1 MKKPKIKYLVG
12 DATRPVGKGNKIIC
26 HVCNDIGAWGA
37 GFVLAIS
44 SRWSAPERAYR
55 AKSEYI
61 LGTAD
66 IIPVEHNKRN
76 ETIAVA
82 NMIAQRGISDS
93 KQPGVY
99 DASIPP
105 IRYAAVR
112 AALASVNDYAYRNG
126 YTLHMPRIGCGLAGG
141 DWDEIEAILKD
152 VISVDTFVYDLR

>member
-1 MKKPKIKYLVG
+1 MILVRGVQDSSSPSQHRGHPPG
-12 DATRPVGKGNKIIC
+12 DRALARATRSVNRNNG
-26 HVCNDIGAWGA
+26 
-37 GFVLAIS
+37 
-44 SRWSAPERAYR
+44 
-55 AKSEYI
+55 
-61 LGTAD
+61 
-66 IIPVEHNKRN
+66 N

-112 AALASVNDYAYRNG
+112 AALASVNDYAYLNG

-141 DWDEIEAILKD
+141 DWDEIEDIIKD
-152 VISVDTFVYDLR
+152 VMSVDVYVYDLK